1 MTTTA
6 TPLDRDHRSITI
18 SLLAAVALMSYAN
31 LSVSAALP
39 EIGDDLGRVDLL
51 PWLITVEL
59 LAAAIAV
66 LAVGPVVDGFGV
78 RPVFRLAVLAFVA
91 ASTACALAPT
101 MEILVM
107 GRVAQGLAAGGVLAS
122 AFATVG
128 LAYDPLLRP
137 KVYAVNS
144 ALWGVMG
151 VGGPGLAA
159 VLVSV
164 AGWRAVFAVAVPIGL
179 GAVVVGWR
187 HLPARPAD
195 ADRTDF
201 DYRGLALIAVVT
213 IVCLFAASVSSWW
226 SVAWFVPAVVAI
238 GLYRRH
244 AGGHANPVVRIEHL
258 TAAQWR
264 NLHLPATLVV
274 AGGTGASAFLPVY
287 VRAARDGSAATAAFS
302 VFFLSVG
309 WSVAAWVSSRLQQR
323 HHPAVVVLWG
333 TWLLAISVGA
343 AAVTAALSAPLPL
356 ILVAFIGAG
365 GGIGL
370 STTASLNLL
379 QSRAR
384 PEEMGRISSAHQ
396 FVRSLGFTYGAA
408 IAGAVLL
415 LVVRLRVG
423 EVESVR
429 RLLGGEADTAEPGVV
444 EALADGYALAVAAM
458 TVVSVGAL
466 IAARR
471 LHATRTADWAQVA
484 DT

>member
-1 MTTTA
+1 MTTIA

-39 EIGDDLGRVDLL
+39 EIGDDLGRVELL

-78 RPVFRLAVLAFVA
+78 RPVFRLSVLAFVV
-91 ASTACALAPT
+91 ASIACALAPS
-101 MEILVM
+101 MAVLVA

-122 AFATVG
+122 AFATIG

-137 KVYAVNS
+137 KVYAINS

-187 HLPARPAD
+187 HLPGRPAE

-201 DYRGLALIAVVT
+201 DLRGLALIAVVT
-213 IVCLFAASVSSWW
+213 IALLFAASASSAW
-226 SVAWFVPAVVAI
+226 SLAWFAPAVVAVV
-238 GLYRRH
+238 LYRRH
-244 AGGHANPVVRIEHL
+244 ARGHTDPVVRLDHL

-274 AGGTGASAFLPVY
+274 AGGTGAAAFLPVY

-323 HHPAVVVLWG
+323 HHPARVVLWG
-333 TWLLAISVGA
+333 TRLLVISVGTAAGA
-343 AAVTAALSAPLPL
+343 AAVAAPLAVL
-356 ILVAFIGAG
+356 LVAFIGAG

-370 STTASLNLL
+370 STTATLNLL

-408 IAGAVLL
+408 VAGGVLL
-415 LVVRLRVG
+415 LVVRVRVG

-429 RLLGGEADTAEPGVV
+429 RLLGGESEAAEPGVV
-444 EALADGYALAVAAM
+444 DALADGYALAVAAM
-458 TVVSVGAL
+458 AVVSIGAL
-466 IAARR
+466 VTARR

-484 DT
+484 AD

>member
-1 MTTTA
+1 
-6 TPLDRDHRSITI
+6 
-18 SLLAAVALMSYAN
+18 MSYAN
-31 LSVSAALP
+31 LSVAAALP
-39 EIGDDLGRVDLL
+39 EIGDDLGRVELL

-78 RPVFRLAVLAFVA
+78 RPVFRLAVVAFVA

-101 MEILVM
+101 MEILVLA
-107 GRVAQGLAAGGVLAS
+107 RVAQGLAAGGVLAS
-122 AFATVG
+122 AFATIG
-128 LAYDPLLRP
+128 LAYDPTLRP
-137 KVYAVNS
+137 KVYAINS
-144 ALWGVMG
+144 ALWGAMG

-164 AGWRAVFAVAVPIGL
+164 AGWRAVFAVAIPIGL
-179 GAVVVGWR
+179 GAVAVGWQQ
-187 HLPARPAD
+187 LPGRPAE
-195 ADRTDF
+195 ADRTEF
-201 DYRGLALIAVVT
+201 DYRGLALIGVVT
-213 IVCLFAASVSSWW
+213 IALLFAASASSWW
-226 SVAWFVPAVVAI
+226 SLAWFVPAAVAI

-244 AGGHANPVVRIEHL
+244 ARHRADPVVRIDHL

-264 NLHLPATLVV
+264 NLHLPATLAV
-274 AGGTGASAFLPVY
+274 AGGTGAAAFLPVY
-287 VRAARDGSAATAAFS
+287 VRAARDGSAALAAFS

-323 HHPAVVVLWG
+323 HHPAQVVLWG
-333 TWLLAISVGA
+333 AWLLAISVGSA
-343 AAVTAALSAPLPL
+343 AAATALSAPLPL
-356 ILVAFIGAG
+356 LLVAFIGAG

-384 PEEMGRISSAHQ
+384 PEEMGRVSSAHQ

-415 LVVRLRVG
+415 VMVRVRVG

-429 RLLGGEADTAEPGVV
+429 RLLGGESESVEPGVV
-444 EALADGYALAVAAM
+444 EALADGYSLAVAAM
-458 TVVSVGAL
+458 AVLAVGAL
-466 IAARR
+466 LTARR
-471 LHATRTADWAQVA
+471 LAATRTADWAQIAA
-484 DT
+484 D